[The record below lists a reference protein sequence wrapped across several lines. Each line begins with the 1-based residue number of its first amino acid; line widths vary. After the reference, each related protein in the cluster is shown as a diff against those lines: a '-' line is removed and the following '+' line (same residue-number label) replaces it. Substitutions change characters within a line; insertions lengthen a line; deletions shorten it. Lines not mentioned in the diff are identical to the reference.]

1 MCRSKQ
7 ASMHGWMMRLKYSKL
22 NFFFFFLLS
31 LYVYTYPDYLCIHT
45 YLLPGW
51 GFFFF
56 PHNPTNRSIEVFLSM
71 TFCLEIPLDVLP
83 PGRFSEVYTIYSP
96 HKHCT
101 VLLLETSSCSPMPRP
116 FFTGFLLICNQISS
130 APLLTPS

>member
-1 MCRSKQ
+1 MSEQ
-7 ASMHGWMMRLKYSKL
+7 ASIHAWMDDEVKIQQTQL
-22 NFFFFFLLS
+22 FFFFPS
-31 LYVYTYPDYLCIHT
+31 LPLCIYVSRLPMHT
-45 YLLPGW
+45 HILTSWMGL
-51 GFFFF
+51 FFF